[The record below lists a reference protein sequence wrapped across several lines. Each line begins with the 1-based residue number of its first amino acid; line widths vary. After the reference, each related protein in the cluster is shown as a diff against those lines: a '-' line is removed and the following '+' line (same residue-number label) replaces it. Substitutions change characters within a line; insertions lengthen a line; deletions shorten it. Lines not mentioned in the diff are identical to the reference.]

1 MKGCLQNRAMDGG
14 LRRAALAVLC
24 SALPFIGAAAQAH
37 DFGDDYG
44 DTPASAFPLNL
55 NSNCSG
61 RIEIDTDQDWFS
73 FNASPLYKYT
83 VTVTTGTLW
92 NSTLAA
98 VAPDALTGLSATD
111 SVRVAPSRLSWIHF
125 GPPAAYYVGV
135 GGFAQF
141 TTGSYSIVVSQSN
154 ITDLNGNGMDDDW
167 EIAQFGNT
175 NQPAAGD
182 FDGDGFSN
190 LNEFLA
196 GTSPKNPLSRLII
209 SDETANANE
218 TSVTCQVAPY
228 RCYRLQVSSNL
239 TAGAWQPLGLVTNL
253 QFTGSLVFPDTSTTV
268 TAPRYYRILCV
279 F

>member
-1 MKGCLQNRAMDGG
+1 MKGHRQDQTTGGG

-24 SALPFIGAAAQAH
+24 SSLPFMGAAVRAH

-44 DTPASAFPLNL
+44 DAPANAFPLNL

-73 FNASPLYKYT
+73 FNASPLFKYT
-83 VTVTTGTLW
+83 ITVTTGTLW

-98 VAPDALTGLSATD
+98 VASDAQTSLSATD
-111 SVRVAPSRLSWIHF
+111 SVRVAPSRVSWIHF
-125 GPPAAYYVGV
+125 GPPATDYVGV

-141 TTGSYSIVVSQSN
+141 TTGTYSIVVSQSN
-154 ITDLNGNGMDDDW
+154 FTDLNHNGMDDEW
-167 EIAQFGNT
+167 EMAQFGNT
-175 NQPAAGD
+175 NQPSSGD

-190 LNEFLA
+190 LDEFLA
-196 GTSPKNPLSRLII
+196 GTSPKGPLSRFII
-209 SDETANANE
+209 NDVTANTNGSA
-218 TSVTCQVAPY
+218 VACQVVPY
-228 RCYRLQVSSNL
+228 RCYRLQVSTNL
-239 TAGAWQPLGLVTNL
+239 MTDAWQPLGLVTNL
-253 QFTGSLVFPDTSTTV
+253 QFTGSMVFPDTSPPV